1 MVAVDGVLLDPNRS
15 RASHIYKRVRGK
27 FTQAL
32 SKLPIWGEFSQM
44 LSKTWAQVKF
54 AQVLTH
60 VKFWGNALNML
71 PNLSRKRRVRK
82 WNALGEVVG
91 FVAQEVRDY
100 PEDESLPDNNEDVAE
115 SHSSGAV

>member
-1 MVAVDGVLLDPNRS
+1 
-15 RASHIYKRVRGK
+15 
-27 FTQAL
+27 
-32 SKLPIWGEFSQM
+32 
-44 LSKTWAQVKF
+44 
-54 AQVLTH
+54 
-60 VKFWGNALNML
+60 ML